1 MEEIKNLRDIKINRK
16 GISMKPSVLLLMA
29 AVMFLAGN
37 VVKSEDEFSDD
48 LLGGKGNFEEWR
60 VESLSST
67 AGMGAYLCQNKQAG
81 WKLSQDGSDTGKC
94 MIPQIFAQFCEGPGI
109 IQRSPEG
116 EGKDSKYSLV
126 LMGSMY
132 FGSDRT
138 PVKDGEEYQIQFY
151 VKGEAGANAGV
162 YAAIYGDNKP
172 GASIDSKEGAP
183 AGNDQWVLVTERIK
197 IVGAGAQFAF
207 FRIQSNKQVQIDN
220 LEVRRIIKQ

>member
-1 MEEIKNLRDIKINRK
+1 MKIRK
-16 GISMKPSVLLLMA
+16 SLLLA
-29 AVMFLAGN
+29 ATILLAGN
-37 VVKSEDEFSDD
+37 VVKAEDEFSED

-67 AGMGAYLCQNKQAG
+67 EGEGPYLRQNKQAG
-81 WKLSQDGSDTGKC
+81 WKLSQDGSDTDKC
-94 MIPQIFAQFCEGPGI
+94 VIPQIFAQFCEGPGI
-109 IQRSPEG
+109 IQRSAEG